1 MKQINEIKK
10 ELEDTDKDTKTKYNK
25 LRKDLK
31 KIKKLSDKYHKDL
44 QIKAKESSGIFERL
58 TEISKEISSIKKEKN
73 LTKVILTGLKDQINT
88 LNTKLSSVLTE
99 MSKIPGAAKNAL
111 KFSKP
116 KDEKIKLKLGNKLD
130 KDAILKLQKKLMRK

>member
-10 ELEDTDKDTKTKYNK
+10 QLEDTDRDTKTKYNT

-44 QIKAKESSGIFERL
+44 QMKAKESSEIFGRL

-111 KFSKP
+111 KFVKP
-116 KDEKIKLKLGNKLD
+116 KDEKIKLTLGNKLD

>member
-73 LTKVILTGLKDQINT
+73 LTKVILNGLKDQINT

-99 MSKIPGAAKNAL
+99 MSKDSRSCKKCI
-111 KFSKP
+111 KF
-116 KDEKIKLKLGNKLD
+116 
-130 KDAILKLQKKLMRK
+130 

>member
-1 MKQINEIKK
+1 MNN
-10 ELEDTDKDTKTKYNK
+10 L
-25 LRKDLK
+25 
-31 KIKKLSDKYHKDL
+31 
-44 QIKAKESSGIFERL
+44 
-58 TEISKEISSIKKEKN
+58 KN

-111 KFSKP
+111 TFSKP